1 MNLKGGTGGSSA
13 LSASPA
19 CSGELERQS
28 PRAVTHPRPVFL
40 LGLLLFPVLSAPL
53 RSPCAPWRWEEAAG
67 RSPRACWP
75 WLGVDGWRTTWQPCL
90 QVTETPIV
98 VGPRPSLDST
108 WVCSV
113 FTPSSRAVGVRPGLF
128 GHGSLGPKGHLVAES
143 VWGYFVR
150 RRPRHFNS

>member
-1 MNLKGGTGGSSA
+1 MEMGGGSRKVS
-13 LSASPA
+13 
-19 CSGELERQS
+19 Q
-28 PRAVTHPRPVFL
+28 
-40 LGLLLFPVLSAPL
+40 GLLAVA
-53 RSPCAPWRWEEAAG
+53 
-67 RSPRACWP
+67 
-75 WLGVDGWRTTWQPCL
+75 GWRTTWQPCL

-128 GHGSLGPKGHLVAES
+128 GHGSLGPKGHLAAES

-150 RRPRHFNS
+150 RTPVTSTVDDSL